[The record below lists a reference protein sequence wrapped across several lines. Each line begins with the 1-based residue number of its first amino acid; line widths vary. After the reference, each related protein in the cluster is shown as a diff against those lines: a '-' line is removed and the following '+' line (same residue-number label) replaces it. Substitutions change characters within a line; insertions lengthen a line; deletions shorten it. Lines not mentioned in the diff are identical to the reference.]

1 MYMRIETKVK
11 WRIFK
16 KILLLLL
23 LAAGIGYLLWTSFS
37 FCDLWEKIFSVLLS
51 VVVYGYLFFKIK
63 LIPLLRDKTWLGT
76 IHSRQ
81 CKKSTVIR
89 GVVARP
95 GNIVDV
101 IVARWKVFRDD
112 GMIEVLPYETEVI
125 ADDYFKTGDR
135 VRHFKGAKIIVRAN
149 PDEHDENLLCP
160 LCGKMVMKPECSFC
174 RITFDMA
181 PEPMMQNDTDEF

>member
-11 WRIFK
+11 WRIVK
-16 KILLLLL
+16 KILILLLLAL
-23 LAAGIGYLLWTSFS
+23 GIGYLLWTSFK

-51 VVVYGYLFFKIK
+51 VAVYVYLFLKIK
-63 LIPLLRDKTWLGT
+63 LIPLLRDKAWLGT

-101 IVARWKVFRDD
+101 MVARWKVFRDD

-125 ADDYFKTGDR
+125 ADDYFKMGDR

-149 PDEHDENLLCP
+149 PDKNDENLLCP

-174 RITFDMA
+174 RITFDMT
-181 PEPMMQNDTDEF
+181 PESISQDGNNGF